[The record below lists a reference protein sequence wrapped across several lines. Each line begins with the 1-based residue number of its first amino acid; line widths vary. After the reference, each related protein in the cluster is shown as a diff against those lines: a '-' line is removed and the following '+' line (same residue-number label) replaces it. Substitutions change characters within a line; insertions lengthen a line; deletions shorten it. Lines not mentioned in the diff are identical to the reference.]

1 MKVKKLFTVLALG
14 ALATGLVACKED
26 LSKSQKGTLTEE
38 QITSNENLE
47 GLVTAS
53 YSYLGNDHYTAPNF
67 WWPTGDLRAGDAHKG
82 GNGPGDIFAY
92 HALSVYS
99 AIIPDMAS
107 YPPDFIDLNNK
118 KWVRNYTGISR
129 ANTALKAL
137 GNVSETDFP
146 KKKIRE
152 AELKFIRAIFYFDL
166 KVHHKRVPFIDE
178 TMDSEMVKTVSNMDL
193 ADQQLWDKIAGDF
206 RFAAE
211 NLPLTQPEIG
221 RANQLSAKA
230 FLAKTLLFQ
239 AYEQDDFNAVIAIN
253 QTKLNEVVTLV
264 EQIEE
269 ANVYDLLDDFGYNF
283 MHEFENSAE
292 SVFAIQRSHKDGSPD
307 GRGSWAS
314 ALNAPLQGGFGCCGF
329 HVPTENFVNSFKTSA
344 QGLPL
349 FNSYNITNYV
359 TATDSIDP
367 RLDHTVAMQGK
378 PFKYDTALM
387 ITNANAWARAPAIY
401 GNFIS
406 MKELEHPD
414 CDCRMQNGP
423 FPIFSMNTVLVR
435 FSDVLLWKAEALIE
449 LDRYDEALP
458 IINRIRTRAADST
471 GMLNNFGIYNVG
483 LYASFADQDE
493 ARRAL
498 RWERR
503 LELGQEGHRF
513 FDLVRWG
520 IAKETIDDY
529 LQVERI
535 RRPYLEEANFVKGRD
550 EYLPIPQQQINL
562 SGGLYQQ
569 LRGY

>member
-1 MKVKKLFTVLALG
+1 MKAKKLLTMLALG

-26 LSKSQKGTLTEE
+26 LSKGQKGTLSEE

-47 GLVTAS
+47 GLVTAT

-92 HALSVYS
+92 HAMSIYS
-99 AIIPDMAS
+99 AIIPDMGS

-137 GNVSETDFP
+137 ENVTETEFS
-146 KKKIRE
+146 KKKLRE

-166 KVHHKRVPFIDE
+166 KVHHKHVPYIDE
-178 TMDSEMVKTVSNMDL
+178 TMDSEMVKMVSNMDL
-193 ADQQLWDKIAGDF
+193 TDQQLWDKIASDF

-211 NLPLTQPEIG
+211 NLPLAQSEIG

-230 FLAKTLLFQ
+230 YLAKTLLFQ
-239 AYEQDDFNAVIAIN
+239 AYEQDEFNAVVAMN
-253 QTKLNEVVTLV
+253 QEKLNEVVTLV
-264 EQIEE
+264 EQIEG
-269 ANVYDLLDDFGYNF
+269 ANVYGLLDDFGYNF

-292 SVFAIQRSHKDGSPD
+292 SVFAIQRSHNDGSPD

-329 HVPTENFVNSFKTSA
+329 HVPTENFVNSFKTST

-349 FNSYNITNYV
+349 FDSYNINNYV
-359 TATDSIDP
+359 TTTDSIDP

-387 ITNANAWARAPAIY
+387 ITNANDWARAPAIY

-423 FPIFSMNTVLVR
+423 FPIFSMNTVLIR

-458 IINRIRTRAADST
+458 IINRIRARAANST
-471 GMLNNFGIYNVG
+471 GMLNNFGVYNIG
-483 LYASFADQDE
+483 LYSAFADKDE

-520 IAKETIDDY
+520 IAKETIDEY
-529 LQVERI
+529 LQVERV
-535 RRPYLEEANFVKGRD
+535 RKPYLDEANFVKGRD

>member
-1 MKVKKLFTVLALG
+1 MKAKKLLTMLALG

-26 LSKSQKGTLTEE
+26 LSKSQKGTLSEE

-47 GLVTAS
+47 GLVTAT

-92 HALSVYS
+92 HAMSIYS
-99 AIIPDMAS
+99 AIIPDMGS

-137 GNVSETDFP
+137 ANVTETEFS

-166 KVHHKRVPFIDE
+166 KVHHKHVPYIDE

-193 ADQQLWDKIAGDF
+193 TDQQLWDKIASDF

-211 NLPLTQPEIG
+211 NLPLTQSEIG

-230 FLAKTLLFQ
+230 YLAKTLLFQ
-239 AYEQDDFNAVIAIN
+239 AYEQDEFNAVVTIN
-253 QTKLNEVVTLV
+253 QAKLNEVVTLV
-264 EQIEE
+264 EQIESE
-269 ANVYDLLDDFGYNF
+269 NVYGLLDDFGYNF

-292 SVFAIQRSHKDGSPD
+292 SVFAIQRSHNDGSPD

-349 FNSYNITNYV
+349 FDSYNINNYV
-359 TATDSIDP
+359 TTTDSIDP

-378 PFKYDTALM
+378 PFKYDTNLM
-387 ITNANAWARAPAIY
+387 ITNANDWARAPAIY

-423 FPIFSMNTVLVR
+423 FPIFSMNTVLIR

-458 IINRIRTRAADST
+458 IINRIRARAADST
-471 GMLNNFGIYNVG
+471 GMLNNFGVYNIG
-483 LYASFADQDE
+483 LYSAFADKDE

-520 IAKETIDDY
+520 IAKETIDEY

-535 RRPYLEEANFVKGRD
+535 RKPYLEEANFVKGRD

>member
-1 MKVKKLFTVLALG
+1 MKVKKLFAMLALG
-14 ALATGLVACKED
+14 VLATGLIACKED

-38 QITSNENLE
+38 QITSSENLE

-92 HALSVYS
+92 HAMSVYS
-99 AIIPDMAS
+99 SIIPDMES

-129 ANTALKAL
+129 TNTALKAL
-137 GNVSETDFP
+137 ANVLEADFP

-178 TMDSEMVKTVSNMDL
+178 TMDSETVKTVSNMDL
-193 ADQQLWDKIAGDF
+193 TDQQLWDKIAGDF
-206 RFAAE
+206 RFASE

-230 FLAKTLLFQ
+230 YLAKVLLFQ
-239 AYEQDDFNAVIAIN
+239 AYEQDDFNAVITIN
-253 QTKLNEVVTLV
+253 QAKLNEVVTLV
-264 EQIEE
+264 DQIES
-269 ANVYDLLDDFGYNF
+269 ANVYGLLDDFGYNF
-283 MHEFENSAE
+283 MHEFENSTE
-292 SVFAIQRSHKDGSPD
+292 SVFAIQRSHNDGSPD

-329 HVPTENFVNSFKTSA
+329 HVPTENFVNSFKTNA

-359 TATDSIDP
+359 TATDLVDP

-458 IINRIRTRAADST
+458 IINRIRARAAGST
-471 GMLNNFGIYNVG
+471 GMLNNFGLYNVG
-483 LYASFADQDE
+483 LYASFADQND

-529 LQVERI
+529 LQVERT
-535 RRPYLEEANFVKGRD
+535 RKPYLEEANFVKGRD

>member
-1 MKVKKLFTVLALG
+1 MKVKKLFAMLALG
-14 ALATGLVACKED
+14 VLATGLIACKED

-38 QITSNENLE
+38 QITSSENLE

-92 HALSVYS
+92 HAMSVYS
-99 AIIPDMAS
+99 SIIPDMES

-129 ANTALKAL
+129 TNTALKAL
-137 GNVSETDFP
+137 ANVLEADFP

-152 AELKFIRAIFYFDL
+152 AELRFIRAIFYFDL

-178 TMDSEMVKTVSNMDL
+178 TMDSETVKTVSNMDL
-193 ADQQLWDKIAGDF
+193 TDQQLWDKIAGDF
-206 RFAAE
+206 RFASE

-230 FLAKTLLFQ
+230 YLAKVLLFQ

-253 QTKLNEVVTLV
+253 QAKLNEVVTLV
-264 EQIEE
+264 DQIES
-269 ANVYDLLDDFGYNF
+269 ANVYGLLDDFGYNF
-283 MHEFENSAE
+283 MHEFENSTE
-292 SVFAIQRSHKDGSPD
+292 SVFAIQRSHNDGSPD

-329 HVPTENFVNSFKTSA
+329 HVPTENFVNSFKTNA

-359 TATDSIDP
+359 TATDLVDP

-423 FPIFSMNTVLVR
+423 FPIFSMNTVLIR

-458 IINRIRTRAADST
+458 IINRIRARAAGST
-471 GMLNNFGIYNVG
+471 GMLNNFGLYNVG
-483 LYASFADQDE
+483 LYASFADQND

-529 LQVERI
+529 LQVERT
-535 RRPYLEEANFVKGRD
+535 RKPYLEEANFVKGRD

-569 LRGY
+569 LPGY

>member
-1 MKVKKLFTVLALG
+1 
-14 ALATGLVACKED
+14 
-26 LSKSQKGTLTEE
+26 
-38 QITSNENLE
+38 
-47 GLVTAS
+47 
-53 YSYLGNDHYTAPNF
+53 
-67 WWPTGDLRAGDAHKG
+67 
-82 GNGPGDIFAY
+82 
-92 HALSVYS
+92 
-99 AIIPDMAS
+99 
-107 YPPDFIDLNNK
+107 
-118 KWVRNYTGISR
+118 
-129 ANTALKAL
+129 
-137 GNVSETDFP
+137 
-146 KKKIRE
+146 
-152 AELKFIRAIFYFDL
+152 IRAIFYFDL

-178 TMDSEMVKTVSNMDL
+178 TMDSETVKTVSNMDL
-193 ADQQLWDKIAGDF
+193 TDQQLWDKIAGDF
-206 RFAAE
+206 RFASE

-230 FLAKTLLFQ
+230 YLAKVLLFQ
-239 AYEQDDFNAVIAIN
+239 AYEQDDSNAVIAIN
-253 QTKLNEVVTLV
+253 QAKLNEVVTLV
-264 EQIEE
+264 DQIES
-269 ANVYDLLDDFGYNF
+269 ANVYGLLDDFGYNF
-283 MHEFENSAE
+283 MHEFENSTE
-292 SVFAIQRSHKDGSPD
+292 SVFAIQRSHNDGSPD

-329 HVPTENFVNSFKTSA
+329 HVPTENFVNSFKTNA

-359 TATDSIDP
+359 TATDLVDP

-378 PFKYDTALM
+378 PFKYDTTLM

-458 IINRIRTRAADST
+458 IINRIRARAAGST
-471 GMLNNFGIYNVG
+471 GMLNNFGLYNVG
-483 LYASFADQDE
+483 LYASFADQND

-529 LQVERI
+529 LQVERT
-535 RRPYLEEANFVKGRD
+535 RKPYLEEANFVKGRD